1 MRFKDYFTNDF
12 ETDENHYI
20 PELRTRY
27 YRCSVEVAKNALMEL
42 IKTEDATLKDV
53 VSQYNEYFIQG
64 KNYTCII
71 TLTTPRISEV
81 AIDIKVTTYK
91 LIPSGLGKKIIERM
105 YKFFDSKLPFKG
117 VSLYKG

>member
-1 MRFKDYFTNDF
+1 MRFKDYFTNEF

-42 IKTEDATLKDV
+42 IKEEDATLKDV

-64 KNYTCII
+64 SNYTCII

-81 AIDIKVTTYK
+81 AIDIKITTYK